1 MASIQRQLQIS
12 KAIVN
17 DETRVLVINQK
28 GAHSLSRVKEEK
40 ITTSGSFEG
49 IDYIYAS
56 GTPLYPANFIIRNFL
71 KIVGQLS
78 ELGIILFQALTKN
91 ITCVIVCTSSLAR
104 LKYFWYLTRITN
116 TRLVYD
122 YVEYFS
128 SLGSRSIKTH
138 NDKKS
143 FDEVFFKY
151 TDALI
156 IISSYL
162 EQHVNRMK
170 STKPYVIVPPIMDF
184 AKFSKID
191 NKPKESD
198 YFLYCGNYL
207 YIDIIEF
214 IIEAYRKT
222 NCSNR
227 GISLILIVN
236 GPPAA
241 ISKIRSHTSEDKS
254 IKILSD
260 LSYEDLIGYYK
271 NAKALLIPLQDNL
284 QDKARFPFK
293 IGEYTAAGRP
303 IITSDS
309 GAIVEYFEDGKNALL
324 AKTGDINDFSA
335 KLNFILENPDK
346 AEQIG
351 LNGHALGQQR
361 FNYKSYTSTLWK
373 VIAKQ
378 SM

>member
-1 MASIQRQLQIS
+1 MAL
-12 KAIVN
+12 
-17 DETRVLVINQK
+17 
-28 GAHSLSRVKEEK
+28 
-40 ITTSGSFEG
+40 
-49 IDYIYAS
+49 
-56 GTPLYPANFIIRNFL
+56 
-71 KIVGQLS
+71 
-78 ELGIILFQALTKN
+78 
-91 ITCVIVCTSSLAR
+91 LAA
-104 LKYFWYLTRITN
+104 
-116 TRLVYD
+116 V
-122 YVEYFS
+122 
-128 SLGSRSIKTH
+128 
-138 NDKKS
+138 
-143 FDEVFFKY
+143 
-151 TDALI
+151 
-156 IISSYL
+156 
-162 EQHVNRMK
+162 
-170 STKPYVIVPPIMDF
+170 
-184 AKFSKID
+184 
-191 NKPKESD
+191 
-198 YFLYCGNYL
+198 
-207 YIDIIEF
+207 
-214 IIEAYRKT
+214 
-222 NCSNR
+222 
-227 GISLILIVN
+227 
-236 GPPAA
+236 
-241 ISKIRSHTSEDKS
+241 SKIRSHISEDKT